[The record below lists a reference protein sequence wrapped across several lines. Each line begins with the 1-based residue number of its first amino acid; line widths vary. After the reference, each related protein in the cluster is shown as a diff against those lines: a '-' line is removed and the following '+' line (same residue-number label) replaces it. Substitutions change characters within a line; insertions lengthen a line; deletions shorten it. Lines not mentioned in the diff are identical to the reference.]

1 MTAKKTTPAK
11 ATVSAAAA
19 ELGNGLDP
27 SANPSLSEDDAEAEA
42 LAAEQAEAE
51 TQRRIDEAIIADRLK
66 RDEEAEQAKEEAGVA
81 PLTGGKR
88 VTIMLEESDDIP
100 PTGLFLGING
110 RSYMVRPGEEV
121 EVPEEVVHCLN
132 DAVMATPKTDQQGNV
147 IDYRN
152 RLRFPYRIIAGSL

>member
-11 ATVSAAAA
+11 ATVPAA
-19 ELGNGLDP
+19 ESEQGNGLDP
-27 SANPSLSEDDAEAEA
+27 AANPSLSEEDADAAAFAEEQNEAAIQARIDDAI
-42 LAAEQAEAE
+42 
-51 TQRRIDEAIIADRLK
+51 RADRAK
-66 RDEEAEQAKEEAGVA
+66 RDEEAEQAREEAGVA

-88 VTIMLEESDDIP
+88 ITIMLEESDDIP
-100 PTGLFLGING
+100 PTGLFLGVNG

-147 IDYRN
+147 VDYRS